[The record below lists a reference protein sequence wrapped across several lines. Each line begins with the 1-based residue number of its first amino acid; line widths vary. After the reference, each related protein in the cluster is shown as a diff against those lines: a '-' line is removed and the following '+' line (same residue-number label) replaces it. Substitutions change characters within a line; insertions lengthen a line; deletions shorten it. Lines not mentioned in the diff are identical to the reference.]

1 MSAENTAGKQR
12 GRPFQK
18 GQSGNPDG
26 RPKGS
31 RNATTI
37 ALETLLDGQATAL
50 TQKAID
56 VALTGDIPALRLCLD
71 RILPPRKDS
80 PVAFDLPEMKTLNDA
95 VPAMGALV
103 KAVGQGDLTPTE
115 AGELTKMV
123 QAFAKIIETA
133 ELEERVRKLEE
144 AWHRPAVQASSGRDP
159 PGRRRPNHPNSRC
172 AERPAHPGL
181 AQNQPVIIT
190 VPRY

>member
-12 GRPFQK
+12 GRPFQA
-18 GQSGNPDG
+18 GVSGNPDG

-31 RNATTI
+31 RNAVTL
-37 ALETLLDGQATAL
+37 ALETLLDGQAQAL
-50 TQKAID
+50 TQKA
-56 VALTGDIPALRLCLD
+56 ALAGDMAALRLCLD

-103 KAVGQGDLTPTE
+103 KAVGQGDLTPAE
-115 AGELTKMV
+115 AAELTKMV

-144 AWHRPAVQASSGRDP
+144 AIHK
-159 PGRRRPNHPNSRC
+159 
-172 AERPAHPGL
+172 
-181 AQNQPVIIT
+181 
-190 VPRY
+190 

>member
-1 MSAENTAGKQR
+1 MSRESEQNPTQFK
-12 GRPFQK
+12 P
-18 GQSGNPDG
+18 GQSGNPAG
-26 RPKGS
+26 KPKGT
-31 RNATTI
+31 RNATTL
-37 ALETLLDGQATAL
+37 ALEALLDGQASAL
-50 TQKAID
+50 TQKAINL
-56 VALTGDIPALRLCLD
+56 ALAGDMAALRLCLD

-144 AWHRPAVQASSGRDP
+144 AIDK
-159 PGRRRPNHPNSRC
+159 
-172 AERPAHPGL
+172 
-181 AQNQPVIIT
+181 
-190 VPRY
+190 

>member
-1 MSAENTAGKQR
+1 MSADNTAGEQR

-18 GQSGNPDG
+18 GQSGNPAG
-26 RPKGS
+26 RPRGT

-80 PVAFDLPEMKTLNDA
+80 PVAFDLPEIKTLNDT

-103 KAVGQGDLTPTE
+103 KAVGQGDLTPAE

-123 QAFAKIIETA
+123 TAFAKVIETV

-144 AWHRPAVQASSGRDP
+144 AI
-159 PGRRRPNHPNSRC
+159 
-172 AERPAHPGL
+172 EK
-181 AQNQPVIIT
+181 
-190 VPRY
+190 

>member
-1 MSAENTAGKQR
+1 MSEQYPTQFK
-12 GRPFQK
+12 P
-18 GQSGNPDG
+18 GQSGNPAG
-26 RPKGS
+26 KPKGT
-31 RNATTI
+31 RNATTL
-37 ALETLLDGQATAL
+37 ALEALLDGQASAL
-50 TQKAID
+50 TQKAINL
-56 VALTGDIPALRLCLD
+56 ALAGDMAALRLCLD

-80 PVAFDLPEMKTLNDA
+80 PVAFDLPEIKTLNDA

-144 AWHRPAVQASSGRDP
+144 AIDK
-159 PGRRRPNHPNSRC
+159 
-172 AERPAHPGL
+172 
-181 AQNQPVIIT
+181 
-190 VPRY
+190 

>member
-1 MSAENTAGKQR
+1 MSEQNPTQFK
-12 GRPFQK
+12 P
-18 GQSGNPDG
+18 GQSGNPAG
-26 RPKGS
+26 KPKGT
-31 RNATTI
+31 RNATTL
-37 ALETLLDGQATAL
+37 ALEALLDGQASEL

-80 PVAFDLPEMKTLNDA
+80 PVAFDLPEIKTLNDA

-103 KAVGQGDLTPTE
+103 KAVGDGDLTPTE

-123 QAFAKIIETA
+123 QAFAKIIETT

-144 AWHRPAVQASSGRDP
+144 A
-159 PGRRRPNHPNSRC
+159 NHK
-172 AERPAHPGL
+172 
-181 AQNQPVIIT
+181 
-190 VPRY
+190 

>member
-1 MSAENTAGKQR
+1 MTRPEKTGGKQADTR
-12 GRPFQK
+12 FKP

-31 RNATTI
+31 RNATTL

-50 TQKAID
+50 TQKALD

-103 KAVGQGDLTPTE
+103 KAVGQGDLTPAE
-115 AGELTKMV
+115 AAELTKMV

-144 AWHRPAVQASSGRDP
+144 AIDK
-159 PGRRRPNHPNSRC
+159 
-172 AERPAHPGL
+172 
-181 AQNQPVIIT
+181 
-190 VPRY
+190 

>member
-1 MSAENTAGKQR
+1 MSTDNTAGKQR

-18 GQSGNPDG
+18 GQSGNPGG

-115 AGELTKMV
+115 AAELTKMV

-144 AWHRPAVQASSGRDP
+144 AIDK
-159 PGRRRPNHPNSRC
+159 
-172 AERPAHPGL
+172 
-181 AQNQPVIIT
+181 
-190 VPRY
+190 